1 MHRVFGVYSDIE
13 NPGESRE
20 ASLRGL
26 LLSFIILHGLTIDL
40 HIIVIWNVEKN
51 DLQMMKR
58 IKLEQKIKWFSNE
71 TLRNYYFAL

>member
-1 MHRVFGVYSDIE
+1 MHRVSGVYSDIE

-20 ASLRGL
+20 TSLRGL
-26 LLSFIILHGLTIDL
+26 LPSFIILHGLTIDL
-40 HIIVIWNVEKN
+40 HIVFIWNVEKN

-58 IKLEQKIKWFSNE
+58 IKLEQKIKLFSNE